1 MEYNGGAVVAM
12 AGDHCVG
19 IASDHRLGIRQL
31 TTVAMNFGKT
41 FQLTDKCYIG
51 LAGLATDVQTFSE
64 LMNFKIKLFNL
75 REERS
80 MPTPMVKAM
89 VGSSLYEKRFGP
101 WLVEPV
107 LAGLDHDNNPI
118 LSSYDF
124 IGAATNAKDFVV
136 AGTAGDGL
144 CGACESFWKPN
155 MSPDELDLCTG
166 GRSHKFGHARTSGR
180 THRRTSL
187 SPCYTR
193 ERGFRGLLQYTG
205 SLVSRS
211 CSRPWLSACC
221 LERIVTASVVGV
233 EPSRSSAPTRSSPAP

>member
-1 MEYNGGAVVAM
+1 MGGIMEYNGGAVVAM

-155 MSPDELDLCTG
+155 MSPDELFETLAQCLLSGTDRDCLSGWG
-166 GRSHKFGHARTSGR
+166 GTVTIICPDKIITRTLKGR
-180 THRRTSL
+180 MD
-187 SPCYTR
+187 
-193 ERGFRGLLQYTG
+193 
-205 SLVSRS
+205 
-211 CSRPWLSACC
+211 
-221 LERIVTASVVGV
+221 
-233 EPSRSSAPTRSSPAP
+233 